1 MKILLLGAAGFIGR
15 AAAVLLARRDDVGE
29 LILVD
34 YDIRDAKRL
43 AKALSPK
50 CRWAMADVGKPLELS
65 RLLEGIDAVASAV
78 GPSAEYEKTVLLSCA
93 AGGIAIAT
101 IGEGTLAAED
111 RREID
116 DMFRDAGVPAVVG
129 CGMMPGW
136 TELLAAHFLD
146 AGDAAAANPPPPA
159 PAARYLFFSPARF
172 GGYAFLRG
180 VAKGITCTAPAPAGA
195 PSGDY
200 FALPDGSWIGV
211 PEGKAGKRLGWI
223 VGTAGKL
230 GAVGKEFSA
239 ALLLWTRGG
248 MPEPAGTPVAVAGVA
263 AGDRF
268 ARAEDP
274 RGNLGATLLAETAV
288 RLAARPRKATGL
300 LPLPELIGRE
310 EAEELAA
317 RYGARIVR
325 GSTPS

>member
-1 MKILLLGAAGFIGR
+1 MKIVLLGAAGSTGR

-50 CRWAMADVGKPLELS
+50 CRWAMADVGKPLELP

-78 GPSAEYEKTVLLSCA
+78 GPCAEYEKDVLLSCA
-93 AGGIAIAT
+93 SMGVAAAS
-101 IGEGTLAAED
+101 IGDGTLSGVD
-111 RREID
+111 RTTID
-116 DMFRDAGVPAVVG
+116 GVFRDAGVPAVVG

-136 TELLAAHFLD
+136 TELLAAHFLE
-146 AGDAAAANPPPPA
+146 AGDTSAHPPLPPPA
-159 PAARYLFFSPARF
+159 TRYLFFSPARF
-172 GGYAFLRG
+172 GGYAFLRA
-180 VAKGITCTAPAPAGA
+180 VANGISGGAPAPSGA
-195 PSGDY
+195 PSGTY
-200 FALPDGSWIGV
+200 FSLPDGSRIGV

-248 MPEPAGTPVAVAGVA
+248 MTEPAGAPVAVAGVA

-268 ARAEDP
+268 ARVEDP
-274 RGNLGATLLAETAV
+274 RGNLGAALLAETAV
-288 RLAARPRKATGL
+288 RLAARPHKATGL
-300 LPLPELIGRE
+300 LPLHELIGRE

-317 RYGARIVR
+317 RSGARITI
-325 GSTPS
+325 G